1 MPITALL
8 FDFGGVFTD
17 SPFSVVHDYGAELGL
32 APGEISDIVFG
43 SYEVDGDHPWHRL
56 ERGEI
61 PLEEARA
68 SILALGGERG
78 HPIDIYDLFGRMAAN
93 GAGAGQRAPLVARV
107 RELRAAGL
115 PIALVTNNV
124 AEFGDGWRAL
134 VPVDELF
141 DVVIASSAVGLRKPD
156 PRIFELALDRLGN
169 VAPEQALFLDD
180 YPANIAAAER
190 LGMRGL
196 TVTADIGAALRALDE
211 ALHNG

>member
-17 SPFSVVHDYGAELGL
+17 SPFTVVHDYGAERGL
-32 APGEISDIVFG
+32 APGEITDIVFG
-43 SYEVDGDHPWHRL
+43 SYEADGDHPWHRL

-61 PLEEARA
+61 RLDEARE
-68 SILALGGERG
+68 SILALSGKRG
-78 HPIDIYDLFGRMAAN
+78 SPIDIYDLFGRMAGN
-93 GAGAGQRAPLVARV
+93 NAGTGERTALVARV
-107 RELRAAGL
+107 RELRAAGF

-141 DVVIASSAVGLRKPD
+141 DVVIDSSAVGVRKPD
-156 PRIFELALDRLGN
+156 RRIFELALDRLGG
-169 VAPEQALFLDD
+169 VAPEAALFLDD
-180 YPANIAAAER
+180 YPANVAAAQR

-196 TVTADIGAALRALDE
+196 TVTADIAAAIRELD
-211 ALHNG
+211 AMLNTG